1 MSEESGQ
8 VTVTLEIHADLTFYI
23 GCIITLLGTL
33 STFYMAITQTPKW
46 YMYGMAVLLGGFV
59 SCTSL
64 LVASEILDRLEF
76 KLYATEETED
86 SSKSLKK

>member
-46 YMYGMAVLLGGFV
+46 YMYGMAVLFGGFV